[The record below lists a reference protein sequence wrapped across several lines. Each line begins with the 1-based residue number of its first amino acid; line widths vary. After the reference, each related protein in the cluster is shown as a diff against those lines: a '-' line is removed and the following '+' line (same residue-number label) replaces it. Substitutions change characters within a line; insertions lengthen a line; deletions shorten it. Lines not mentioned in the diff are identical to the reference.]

1 MKKIFLNFF
10 FKFLF
15 ILRIFSGRF
24 DTSGSMIA
32 RSVPEISLGVGFF
45 VTRTRTE
52 ELDIQVVGYCVVIA
66 SIKLCELV

>member
-1 MKKIFLNFF
+1 M
-10 FKFLF
+10 F